1 VDGEEVDVLS
11 MTGFVSKAYRVG
23 EYTVTVEVKS
33 LNNKFLELRF
43 RLPPVLDHLEERLRG
58 IVRRFVQ
65 RGKVDVYIKLAAD
78 EERELRNVRKTI
90 ARRYGILERIREET
104 GYGVQA
110 SLSDIIALG
119 NLVGPSPDEAEA
131 DVEDELVEK
140 VFDDALR
147 LFQDSRAAEGEHARR
162 DMRGYVEAVAASL
175 SRIEG
180 RFPEVAARIREQLGE
195 RIREL
200 VGAGTDE
207 TRVVMEAGIL
217 ASKADVSEE
226 VSRMKGHLGKFLH
239 AADAEGPCGR
249 ELDFIVQ
256 EMGREVN
263 TIGAKVPDF
272 TVAEEVVSMK
282 ANLERIRE
290 QVRNVE

>member
-1 VDGEEVDVLS
+1 VDGEELDVLS

-65 RGKVDVYIKLAAD
+65 RGKVDVSIKLAAD

-119 NLVGPSPDEAEA
+119 NLVGPSADDGDA
-131 DVEDELVEK
+131 DVEDELVEG
-140 VFDDALR
+140 VFEDALR
-147 LFQDSRAAEGEHARR
+147 RFQDSRAAEGEHARR

-175 SRIEG
+175 SRVEG

-226 VSRMKGHLGKFLH
+226 VSRMKGHIGKFLH
-239 AADAEGPCGR
+239 AADAAGPCGR

-256 EMGREVN
+256 E
-263 TIGAKVPDF
+263 KVPDF

-282 ANLERIRE
+282 TNLERIRE